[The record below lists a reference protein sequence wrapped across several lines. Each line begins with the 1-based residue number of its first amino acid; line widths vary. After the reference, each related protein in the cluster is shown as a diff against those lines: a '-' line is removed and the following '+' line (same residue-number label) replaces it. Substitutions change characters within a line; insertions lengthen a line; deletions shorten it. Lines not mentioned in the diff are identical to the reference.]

1 MCMMYNLLQTAWLV
15 MAVITEHIGRKK
27 NIDFYKNAAFWGCM
41 IMSGIV
47 CVLGKIQRLL

>member
-1 MCMMYNLLQTAWLV
+1 MKYDLLQLAWIV
-15 MAVITEHIGRKK
+15 MAVITAYTGGKK
-27 NIDFYKNAAFWGCM
+27 DIDFYKNAAFWRCM